1 MKQKSRFS
9 CLAVL
14 FAVIAVLLPATAH
27 SQITYRGFVETGA
40 GFNTNPDI
48 NSNSFTATV
57 TTTHGLQ
64 LNRNFLG
71 VGAGIQ
77 PGLLDTDYENTSFS
91 YLGIPVFLAY
101 RYDAFNT
108 TKINFFGAANLGCL
122 FPVCNEFHNDA
133 ELYAKLGGGIRQRI
147 SDRFGLSYGLHY
159 YIAYSSNDELNNM
172 GVLLSIGLDF

>member
-14 FAVIAVLLPATAH
+14 FAVIAALLPATAH
-27 SQITYRGFVETGA
+27 SQVHYRGFVETGA
-40 GFNTNPDI
+40 GFNSHIDYETG
-48 NSNSFTATV
+48 FTAIL
-57 TTTHGLQ
+57 TTTHGIQ
-64 LNRNFLG
+64 LNRSFIG

-77 PGLLDTDYENTSFS
+77 PGLLDTDSYESFS
-91 YLGIPVFLAY
+91 FLGIPLFLAY

-108 TKINFFGAANLGCL
+108 TKINFYGAANLGCL
-122 FPVCNEFHNDA
+122 FPVCNEFNNDA